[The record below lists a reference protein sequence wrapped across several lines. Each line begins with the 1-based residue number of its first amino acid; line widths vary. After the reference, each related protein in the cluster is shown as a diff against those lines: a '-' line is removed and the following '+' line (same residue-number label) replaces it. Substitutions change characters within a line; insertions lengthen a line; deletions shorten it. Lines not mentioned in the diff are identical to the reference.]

1 MKLFKLSSGPMHWYH
16 YAIIALTITGGVSL
30 IAYANRSDNSQANHA
45 EPSQQKEYEYAELGS
60 LCNLGAIKLK
70 QKGEALQAQAEK
82 DYSQVN
88 SELAQT
94 EAQLSANSAYNT
106 QSLNNARSGYYDVY
120 EQGGSSSQEYRER
133 SNNISGVQ
141 SGLYSQAGNIQSEI
155 NRLRT
160 ENAKHYEESKKRSSE
175 FLADASKLETCAA
188 SAVSEKDFTVSDVAE
203 FEALI
208 SKSEQP

>member
-1 MKLFKLSSGPMHWYH
+1 MKLFKLSNGPMHWYH

-30 IAYANRSDNSQANHA
+30 IAYANRSDSSQNSQTAVNQ
-45 EPSQQKEYEYAELGS
+45 PKEYEYAELGS
-60 LCNLGAIKLK
+60 QCNLAAISLK
-70 QKGEALQAQAEK
+70 HKGESLRSQAEK
-82 DYSQVN
+82 DYASIN

-106 QSLNNARSGYYDVY
+106 QALNDARSGYYDVY
-120 EQGGSSSQEYRER
+120 DQGGSSSQEYRER

-141 SGLYSQAGNIQSEI
+141 SGLNSQASGLQSEI

-160 ENAKHYEESKKRSSE
+160 ENAKHYEESKKRATE
-175 FLADASKLETCAA
+175 YLTDASKLDSCAA
-188 SAVSEKDFTVSDVAE
+188 SATAEKQFTISDVAE